1 MSFTYILE
9 TNIDFCSEAPV
20 RIIEIEAVGEV
31 IDQDQG
37 DASIQY
43 FIGHTKGQYTIHQ
56 GCGSNKFG
64 EFGFRTIKSPNFS
77 KHLLILSLNLN
88 LEDFH

>member
-43 FIGHTKGQYTIHQ
+43 FIGHTKGQCTIHQ
-56 GCGSNKFG
+56 GCGSALIVCGSGSNKFG
-64 EFGFRTIKSPNFS
+64 EFGFRTIKSPNFY
-77 KHLLILSLNLN
+77 I
-88 LEDFH
+88 F